1 LAAAAALGAAAL
13 GASVGLMATSG
24 WLISRASQMPPILAL
39 EVATVGVRF
48 FGLARGVTRYAERL
62 VSHDAAFRALGD
74 VRVAVYERLERLAPQ
89 GLIDWRRGDLLAR
102 LGADVDATID
112 LPLRVVLPA
121 AATAIV
127 SVLTVA
133 FVALL
138 SPVLAVV
145 VAVALVAA
153 AVVLP
158 LTAAA
163 VAARA
168 VRAEAPLRG
177 ELTAAVVDTLAG
189 SADLLAL
196 GAAPA
201 AVARSAELDNR
212 LTAIAK
218 RASWAMGATS
228 GLAALIG
235 GLALVAVL
243 AAGVQ
248 QVSAGALAGVWF
260 ASIALITI
268 ASQEGAQGLPAA
280 ALAHSRVSASAERL
294 IEVIDSPDP
303 IAEPATPIA
312 LDRRASSATLE
323 LRGVSSGWRGGSP
336 VLTGIDLDVGSGT
349 RVAIIGASGS
359 GKSTLAAVLLR
370 FCEVTSGSYTVN
382 GTDVR
387 EVASDDVRAV
397 VGLCSQD
404 AHIFDTTVRENLR
417 LARPS
422 ATDSEL
428 LAVLSNVA
436 LEDWVRSLPQGLD
449 TPVGEHGGRLSGG
462 QRQRLALARSLLA
475 EHDVLVLDE
484 PTEHLDLATA
494 DRLIDDLVRLT
505 RGRTTVL
512 LTHRMRGV
520 EAMDQVVV
528 LEAGQIVERGTP
540 SDLLA
545 DPDSRLS
552 RMMLRERRIDS
563 LEVRDER
570 R

>member
-1 LAAAAALGAAAL
+1 
-13 GASVGLMATSG
+13 
-24 WLISRASQMPPILAL
+24 
-39 EVATVGVRF
+39 
-48 FGLARGVTRYAERL
+48 
-62 VSHDAAFRALGD
+62 
-74 VRVAVYERLERLAPQ
+74 VAVYERLERLAPQ

-145 VAVALVAA
+145 VAVALAAA

-218 RASWAMGATS
+218 RASWAVGATS

-280 ALAHSRVSASAERL
+280 ARAPSRVSASAERR

-323 LRGVSSGWRGGSP
+323 LRGVSSGWRDGSP

-563 LEVRDER
+563 LEVSDER